1 MDPESNFQKLLF
13 DLLGNNDKDRKNNA
27 RQIISLLGQKINID
41 ELFNNKGQNR
51 NQHQLT
57 DLFILLIDYLCEHEE
72 LPEPLSE
79 NTDFFTDSVIPSF
92 IDEVLNKH
100 VLGKSEV
107 TAKSHLTSFI
117 QWYLR
122 HDKIQLAWKVA
133 KILNFENKPMAGY
146 FIKNESISII
156 AYIINEKK
164 KNNNKLEMFELFFQI
179 QIMTINQVYQEL
191 NQNVQTNLIE
201 TNNNFLL
208 EFLATD
214 LKNIDVAGL
223 EHFISIVNMLPEI
236 LY

>member
-1 MDPESNFQKLLF
+1 MMDPKSNFKNLLF
-13 DLLGNNDKDRKNNA
+13 ALLGDNDKDRKNNA
-27 RQIISLLGQKINID
+27 RQIISLLSQKSTTY
-41 ELFNNKGQNR
+41 
-51 NQHQLT
+51 QLT
-57 DLFILLIDYLCEHEE
+57 DLFTLLIDYLCEHEE
-72 LPEPLSE
+72 LPEPLSK
-79 NTDFFTDSVIPSF
+79 NTEFFTDSVIPSF

-100 VLGKSEV
+100 VSGKSEV
-107 TAKSHLTSFI
+107 IAKLHLTSFI

-133 KILNFENKPMAGY
+133 KILNFENKPMAAY